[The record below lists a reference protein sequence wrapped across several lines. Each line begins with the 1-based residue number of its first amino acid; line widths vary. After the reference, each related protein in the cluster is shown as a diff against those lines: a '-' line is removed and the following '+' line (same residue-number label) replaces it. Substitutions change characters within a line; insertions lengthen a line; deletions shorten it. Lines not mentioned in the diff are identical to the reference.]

1 MLRSLTLW
9 HIDRVLAG
17 AERAFHRRA
26 ALGIAG
32 AGEADAIDAVTEFRA
47 SLPSRSRALRI
58 GVFGVTA
65 LVVARLLATLSPH
78 HVRTDTRIPA
88 TSDYLHHALDLW
100 TRLWSATIQLLDN
113 TLGALTADSASSA
126 VDTLF
131 KASPAVLA
139 AAAVLLSASLYLI
152 LRPVASAFR
161 LKRLLLN
168 LYPQADSMRSSTPA
182 SWSVSR
188 STGIYGLE
196 QETFATFGARAPGEP
211 PLDLLVSLP
220 IPIIGVALWVGVL
233 ADSGSVF
240 SDVVLGLL
248 AYGAPS
254 VIRLA
259 WLRAAWRARNGR
271 PRSAWLFSD
280 EISVP
285 WRSKPVRCRSPV
297 LIGWLSL
304 LGPYAFVIIWWL
316 WRSTSR
322 DLREL
327 GRAYDVTRLRR
338 MHPQAQAIA
347 AGPGGFLS
355 AGLSALIVL
364 FRAPRYVRD
373 AQAAAGLDRP
383 VTRHIA
389 WLTPLWPL
397 LCVLLQRELNRLWQ
411 AQGTPVGPH
420 NPAIDLAQTLGAP
433 R

>member
-17 AERAFHRRA
+17 AERALHRRS

-32 AGEADAIDAVTEFRA
+32 ASEADALDAVTEFRA

-58 GVFGVTA
+58 GVFGLTA
-65 LVVARLLATLSPH
+65 LVVARLLATLLPH
-78 HVRTDTRIPA
+78 HIRADTRIP
-88 TSDYLHHALDLW
+88 TTNGYLGQAQELW
-100 TRLWSATIQLLDN
+100 TRWWSATIQLLDN
-113 TLGALTADSASSA
+113 TLGALTANSAGTA

-131 KASPAVLA
+131 KASPAALA
-139 AAAVLLSASLYLI
+139 SGALLLSASLYLI

-168 LYPQADSMRSSTPA
+168 LYPQADSMRSSTSA

-188 STGIYGLE
+188 SNGVYSLE
-196 QETFATFGARAPGEP
+196 QETFATLGARAPGEP

-220 IPIIGVALWVGVL
+220 IPIIGVALSVGVL
-233 ADSGSVF
+233 VPS
-240 SDVVLGLL
+240 VVLGLL
-248 AYGAPS
+248 IFGAPS
-254 VIRLA
+254 AIRLA
-259 WLRAAWRARNGR
+259 WLGAAWRARNGR

-280 EISVP
+280 EVSVP
-285 WRSKPVRCRSPV
+285 WRSKPVRCRSPA

-304 LGPYAFVIIWWL
+304 FGPYAFVITWWL
-316 WRSTSR
+316 WLSTSR

-327 GRAYDVTRLRR
+327 GRAYDVTHLRKI
-338 MHPQAQAIA
+338 HPQAQAFA
-347 AGPGGFLS
+347 AGPGAFLCL
-355 AGLSALIVL
+355 LSALIVL

-373 AQAAAGLDRP
+373 AQVAVGVDRP

-389 WLTPLWPL
+389 WLAPLWPV

-411 AQGTPVGPH
+411 VQGTPVDPH
-420 NPAIDLAQTLGAP
+420 NPAIDLAQTIDAP